1 LSKIS
6 PELDRKFKRQE
17 VIPSIFPLVT
27 MRYPLLATL
36 FGTLAIVVAGCST
49 LQEATTVEVHSPQLN
64 GNNVS
69 QRTSFA
75 FVPHLNQEAAA
86 AVSNAAFWQSQID
99 AAITSTLQQKGY
111 RVSAQVRKADLLVAF
126 HVVLRQGEYVTI
138 FDNYSGYKLP
148 AARAASAGIAKLA
161 AAPNGQAEIG
171 TLVIDIID
179 PGTKTI
185 IWRGWGRADVKKN
198 PEEKEIRRIASAILR
213 NFPNHS

>member
-1 LSKIS
+1 MK
-6 PELDRKFKRQE
+6 
-17 VIPSIFPLVT
+17 
-27 MRYPLLATL
+27 YPFLATL
-36 FGTLAIVVAGCST
+36 LGTVAILVAGCST
-49 LQEATTVEVHSPQLN
+49 IQEATSVEVQSPQ
-64 GNNVS
+64 VS
-69 QRTSFA
+69 DNDVGRRTSFA

-86 AVSNAAFWQSQID
+86 AVSNASFWQSRIE
-99 AAITSTLQQKGY
+99 AAITSVLEQKGY
-111 RVSAQVRKADLLVAF
+111 RQSAQVRKADLLVAF

-148 AARAASAGIAKLA
+148 TARAASAGIAKLA

-198 PEEKEIRRIASAILR
+198 PEEKEIRRIAAAIVR